1 MKKAKVKTNAKVNLT
16 LDVLGVKDGYHQIN
30 SLVASVSIA
39 DAITVKKRK
48 DKEIS
53 LKILGKKLDCK
64 KEENSAFKAAVLFR
78 DTFDTLGVD
87 IIVNKKIAVGGGLGG
102 SSADAAG
109 VLNAMK
115 ILFNVEKS
123 VKDLADSLGSDT
135 GYMLSGGYA
144 EISGRGEKVDK
155 LNLNKKLYLLI
166 AVLDK
171 GILAKDSYK
180 EFDRQNKGYE
190 PITKKA
196 VSLLKKDKI
205 KEFIK
210 VIKND
215 LEQASCVLLKEIKRV
230 IDIMSAVG
238 KGVMTGSGS
247 SVFALFERKKEQ
259 KNAQKKLKKLGLK
272 TIRATTV

>member
-1 MKKAKVKTNAKVNLT
+1 MKKVKVKTNAKVNLT
-16 LDVLGVKDGYHQIN
+16 LDVLGTKEGYHQIN

-39 DAITVKKRK
+39 DAITVKKRR

-64 KEENSAFKAAVLFR
+64 KEENSAFKSAVLFR
-78 DTFDTLGVD
+78 DAFNTLGVD
-87 IIVNKKIAVGGGLGG
+87 IIVKKKIAVGGGLGG
-102 SSADAAG
+102 SSADSAG

-115 ILFNVEKS
+115 ILFNVEKNI
-123 VKDLADSLGSDT
+123 KDLADSLGSDT

-144 EISGRGEKVDK
+144 VISGRGEKVEK
-155 LNLNKKLYLLI
+155 LDINKKLYLLI
-166 AVLDK
+166 AVLDR

-180 EFDRQNKGYE
+180 EFDRQNKTYK

-196 VSLLKKDKI
+196 VSLLKQGNV
-205 KEFIK
+205 KEFIE

-215 LEQASCVLLKEIKRV
+215 LEPSSCALLEDIKNA
-230 IDIMSAVG
+230 IDIMSAVC

-247 SVFALFERKKEQ
+247 SVFAIFESKKERKK
-259 KNAQKKLKKLGLK
+259 N
-272 TIRATTV
+272 